1 MYSASQLWKLQV
13 PRSWGRNEASSW
25 CAVGVVAGGCRGEV
39 VGAGVRAEPCPASSC
54 SKVLRPD
61 LTQEAEG
68 SPHGCPKQLKPRQ
81 ESGQHRLGCG
91 LSQLIGAR
99 PGLVRRWELVS
110 EHVGGAEERRK

>member
-1 MYSASQLWKLQV
+1 MEVASAKILGQERGQQLV
-13 PRSWGRNEASSW
+13 CSGS
-25 CAVGVVAGGCRGEV
+25 GGGGGCRGEV